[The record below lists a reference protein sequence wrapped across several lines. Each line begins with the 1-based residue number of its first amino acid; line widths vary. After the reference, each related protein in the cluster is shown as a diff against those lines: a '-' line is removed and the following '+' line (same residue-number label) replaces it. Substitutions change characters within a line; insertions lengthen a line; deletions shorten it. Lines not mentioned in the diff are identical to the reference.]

1 MPSGDDTHDP
11 WTDSRREP
19 TIRDVT
25 RSEDILSKFG
35 SRVREL
41 RKASGVTQEGL
52 AEACGLDRTYIGGI
66 ERGERNVSLRNID
79 LIARALGVPLS
90 RLMKDL

>member
-1 MPSGDDTHDP
+1 M
-11 WTDSRREP
+11 DS
-19 TIRDVT
+19 
-25 RSEDILSKFG
+25 SEDILSRFG

-41 RKASGVTQEGL
+41 RMASGLTQERL
-52 AEACGLDRTYIGGI
+52 AELCGLDRSYIGGI
-66 ERGERNVSLRNID
+66 ERGERNVSLRNIQ